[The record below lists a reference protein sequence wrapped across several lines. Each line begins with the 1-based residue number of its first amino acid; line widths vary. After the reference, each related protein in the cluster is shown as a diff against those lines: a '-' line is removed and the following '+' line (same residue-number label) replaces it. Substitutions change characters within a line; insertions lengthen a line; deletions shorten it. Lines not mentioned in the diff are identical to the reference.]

1 MDTGNKRIENENS
14 ADSKAANMDRERDE
28 LSPISRESSV
38 GFVLIFA
45 AGWINIEGLKWGI
58 VDSLSYM
65 TGRGVR
71 MGMAIFEGDVTA
83 LLYAMGSLAAFMFG
97 SYIGA
102 RATKRKGIGFSLL
115 ITSFFL
121 LLVSV
126 IVILRDTHLLSEI
139 FPVSEGFTL
148 MPTMLL
154 TLISMGSM
162 NGATS
167 LTLIGRTTHL
177 TGTATDIGLNLAI
190 GKKKTAMFHLLRWV
204 GLFMGAFVAM
214 CFYGLRSDYAS
225 FLTFVPVLL
234 VGLTGLLLNRKKE
247 SNKY

>member
-1 MDTGNKRIENENS
+1 
-14 ADSKAANMDRERDE
+14 MDRHTESTENTGVEDIKVDKITDE

-38 GFVLIFA
+38 GFVLIFV
-45 AGWINIEGLKWGI
+45 AGWVNIEGLKWGI
-58 VDSLSYM
+58 VDSLSYV

-71 MGMAIFEGDVTA
+71 MGMAIFEGDVST
-83 LLYAMGSLAAFMFG
+83 LLYALGTLISFVLG

-102 RATKRKGIGFSLL
+102 RATSKKGIGFSLL

-121 LLVSV
+121 FLVSL
-126 IVILRDTHLLSEI
+126 IVISREYHLISKFFPSSEE
-139 FPVSEGFTL
+139 FALTL
-148 MPTMLL
+148 TMVL

-204 GLFMGAFVAM
+204 GLFMGAFVAT
-214 CFYGLRSDYAS
+214 CFYGLRSELAS

-234 VGLTGLLLNRKKE
+234 VGAMGLVLCRKVTVK
-247 SNKY
+247 